1 MQAIVFDLDGT
12 LISFRE
18 PYERLLAVTFESTVG
33 TSRPGWIERY
43 DEALF
48 ELFTALES
56 KPIERAFERVAATE
70 DELEL
75 DPATLADQL
84 LVTERAHSVTHPSLE
99 ATLER
104 LRAGGYVLGVLTNGI
119 REWQRSKLRSAGLAT
134 YFDVTVASY
143 EARAHKPD
151 PAPFRLLER
160 RLDADAYAMVGD
172 SSVDVEGAKAAGWTA
187 HRYDGDGFGDLPAA
201 IE

>member
-18 PYERLLAVTFESTVG
+18 PYERLLAQTFESTVG